1 VAAVTNRDAA
11 RKRKEEPA
19 MLDAFKT
26 NGSSPPVDITV
37 QNEGSIFIL
46 TGRTDAGRDWIEENC
61 QEGDFNP
68 FGHGARLVE
77 HRYIGDIVRGAIGD
91 GLVVR

>member
-1 VAAVTNRDAA
+1 
-11 RKRKEEPA
+11 
-19 MLDAFKT
+19 MLNALKT
-26 NGSSPPVDITV
+26 SGSSPPADITV

-46 TGRTDAGRDWIEENC
+46 RGRTDLGKAWIEENC

-77 HRYIGDIVRGAIGD
+77 HRYIGPIIGGAISD

>member
-1 VAAVTNRDAA
+1 MA
-11 RKRKEEPA
+11 RQHI
-19 MLDAFKT
+19 
-26 NGSSPPVDITV
+26 DITV

-46 TGRTDAGRDWIEENC
+46 RGRTEIGKDWIEEHC

-68 FGHGARLVE
+68 FGHGARLAE